1 MELEKLILNFFW
13 KRQDMSEE
21 EEEEEEEIG
30 GTWHQPRKLVNRSM

>member
-1 MELEKLILNFFW
+1 MELEKLILKFFW
-13 KRQDMSEE
+13 KRQDMSE

>member
-21 EEEEEEEIG
+21 EEEEEID
-30 GTWHQPRKLVNRSM
+30 GTWHQPRKLVNHSM